1 MKLSNSPNNGLFQE
15 LNRLCG
21 TTLTNYPIKNKIS
34 DLNEALDWYVTLAF
48 KAGRNWEFDDSTETS
63 PPIDTQNLVS
73 GTNRYKLTAF
83 TEKIINL
90 IRLEVLD
97 ANGNGLGL
105 IPETMDSFGNVIG
118 TESGRISAVNP
129 RSFQESYIDAPS
141 GTPTHYIKYGD
152 FIYLRPNP
160 NYNSTA
166 GLKAWFNRAA
176 TDFTF
181 VSCQA
186 EADDDLI
193 TATAHGLVANDT
205 VLFEVDDAGT
215 MAGGLTADTT
225 YFVISTGLT
234 ANKFSVATTQGGSA
248 VNISS
253 DGTNMYF
260 LKLNGEPGIPSVH
273 HKTLAQKAALDF
285 MTFNNTNGVFNS
297 RLQMVAPMVKNNE
310 REIEAYFAGR
320 DKDVRKRLSARFES
334 NK

>member
-1 MKLSNSPNNGLFQE
+1 M
-15 LNRLCG
+15 
-21 TTLTNYPIKNKIS
+21 TNYPIKNKIS
-34 DLNEALDWYVTLAF
+34 DLNEALDWYVGLAF

-63 PPIDTQNLVS
+63 PPIDTQNLVA

-105 IPETMDSFGNVIG
+105 IPETMDSFGNVVG
-118 TESGRISAVNP
+118 AESGRIGAVNP

-160 NYNSTA
+160 SYSYTA

-176 TDFTF
+176 TEFSF
-181 VSCQA
+181 VSCT
-186 EADDDLI
+186 ADNSANTL
-193 TATAHGLVANDT
+193 TATAHGLAANDT

-215 MAGGLTADTT
+215 MPGGLTADTT
-225 YFVISTGLT
+225 YYVISSGLT
-234 ANKFSVATTQGGSA
+234 ANVFKVATTLGGSA
-248 VNISS
+248 IDITS
-253 DGTNMYF
+253 DGSNVFF

-273 HKTLAQKAALDF
+273 HKSLAYKAALDF

-297 RLQMVAPMVKNNE
+297 RLQMVAPMVKNSE
-310 REIEAYFAGR
+310 REVEAYFAGR
-320 DKDVRKRLSARFES
+320 DKDVRKRLTARYQDTR
-334 NK
+334 